1 VTVLLAVAAFLLA
14 LALVMFIADL
24 ILGPDDDLA
33 EPWDPMADAEQ
44 RRAER

>member
-1 VTVLLAVAAFLLA
+1 MVLLAVAAFLLA

-24 ILGPDDDLA
+24 ILGPDADLEA
-33 EPWDPMADAEQ
+33 PWDPMADAEQ